1 MSGCPGLEQQ
11 LERAQKLSK
20 VGQPVYRVNVDR
32 SGKKAVAPVLVK
44 KSYQWQTDLF
54 NRMVDWWRVL
64 GRIRYIITRY
74 QELSISVVFPMMYYP
89 QYRVEEED
97 NLKKEQEFSKID
109 AIANLQKRLMK

>member
-1 MSGCPGLEQQ
+1 LN
-11 LERAQKLSK
+11 RAQKLSK
-20 VGQPVYRVNVDR
+20 VGQPVYRVKVDR

-54 NRMVDWWRVL
+54 NRMVEGVRTDQ
-64 GRIRYIITRY
+64 I
-74 QELSISVVFPMMYYP
+74 PHHKYP
-89 QYRVEEED
+89 VEEED